1 MADSSLDLS
10 INIGANTQD
19 FASQLQKAENLLAQF
34 QSALKK
40 STNVGEIN
48 YLNTQINNLNTT
60 IDTLNGK
67 MSNMK
72 KPSADATNALGNLS
86 RVAQDAPYG
95 FMGIA
100 NNLNPLLE
108 SFQRLS
114 KESGGAGGALKSLVS
129 GLTGPAGIGLALGV
143 VSSLVVKFGDDI
155 ANWLSGTTE
164 LEKAQKKISEGF
176 LENAKAAGTQIVS
189 DQALL
194 SVINDVTIKTDAR
207 TAALNALKEK
217 YKGNVELQK
226 TDITDGAELTKIID
240 KIGDALVRK
249 AKIEATSK
257 IIGEE
262 YAKML
267 QLTTASMKEQMLN
280 LTSEDYGKVG
290 LKGGETLGKNTVI
303 GFNNAIAQGL
313 SKIDKTGALANLIPQ
328 GQTQNFDAQAALQQ
342 KAIERTT
349 EKAKVYEDRI
359 KSLQDNLNKLYKTS
373 FEKGDF
379 ATGAGLG
386 ANTGGGAT
394 TTTKKD
400 VDTSTLETLKKEQK
414 LYEDNV
420 YAYKEQADK
429 IAKEQRNVN
438 LEKAKLAKASANE
451 IANIEKQY
459 EIDKLLNEKELGDKL
474 TKMFDAQDKQWTKQQ
489 QEAAKEKLATQLQ
502 ASKDGLDI
510 VKRNFDEESKLAGD
524 DYEKKKE
531 AIKKAMAEIK
541 ILMAFSTN
549 PKAIQDLDK
558 AYKDM
563 EKNYKILDIDQKQKD
578 AKKLTQQYEKYAEVI
593 ATTLT
598 NGFMTMFDAMQKGE
612 NPLQAL
618 GNYVG
623 DLVKKL
629 AEAAVQA
636 AIFQGIMMLLSP
648 ATAGGFGEG
657 FIGGFKKIL
666 GFAEGGVVSQPTI
679 AMVGEGGQ
687 SEAIMPLNKLSNMM
701 NSTFNAG
708 AMSGVGGGGGNGQF
722 VLKGNDL
729 VLALQRSNYSLNL
742 RRGNGI

>member
-143 VSSLVVKFGDDI
+143 VSSLVVKFGKDI
-155 ANWLSGTTE
+155 GDWISNTTE
-164 LEKAQKKISEGF
+164 LEKAQKAVKEAFYDSLKGVEAGI
-176 LENAKAAGTQIVS
+176 AK
-189 DQALL
+189 DEALV
-194 SVINDVTIKTDAR
+194 SVINNVTLSTQAR
-207 TAALNALKEK
+207 QAALNDLKAAHKGNLELQKIDINDTAALTAL
-217 YKGNVELQK
+217 
-226 TDITDGAELTKIID
+226 ID
-240 KIGDALVRK
+240 KQSEALIRK
-249 AKIEATSK
+249 AKVEGLSK

-262 YAKML
+262 
-267 QLTTASMKEQMLN
+267 
-280 LTSEDYGKVG
+280 
-290 LKGGETLGKNTVI
+290 
-303 GFNNAIAQGL
+303 NA
-313 SKIDKTGALANLIPQ
+313 
-328 GQTQNFDAQAALQQ
+328 
-342 KAIERTT
+342 
-349 EKAKVYEDRI
+349 
-359 KSLQDNLNKLYKTS
+359 KLYKAQHADLQDMRDEVGLLDKAWS
-373 FEKGDF
+373 GIKGF
-379 ATGAGLG
+379 ATGGSIMGFTEANANVNTQAIEQNKKDVEKYTKSVNNLKNAINEAVTEQYQLG
-386 ANTGGGAT
+386 DFGKTGGGVAPKVNT
-394 TTTKKD
+394 GTSTAKKD
-400 VDTSTLETLKKEQK
+400 VDTSDLETLKKKQQ
-414 LYEDNV
+414 LYKEDV
-420 YAYKEQADK
+420 YAYKEYADL
-429 IAKEQRNVN
+429 ITKEEEQVA
-438 LEKAKLAKASANE
+438 LKKAIINKASANE
-451 IANIEKQY
+451 IQNIKEQAKIGLEKNAMDLGNSL
-459 EIDKLLNEKELGDKL
+459 DKIFKAADDKYI
-474 TKMFDAQDKQWTKQQ
+474 KDQKDF
-489 QEAAKEKLATQLQ
+489 EKEKLANQLQ

-541 ILMAFSTN
+541 ILMAFSSN

-563 EKNYKILDIDQKQKD
+563 DKQYKMLDIDQKQKD
-578 AKKLTQQYEKYAEVI
+578 TKKLQDNYKKFADTIANDITQ
-593 ATTLT
+593 
-598 NGFMTMFDAMQKGE
+598 GFMVMFDAMAKGE

-618 GNYVG
+618 GNYLG
-623 DLVKKL
+623 DLVKQF
-629 AEAAVQA
+629 AA
-636 AIFQGIMMLLSP
+636 AIIQATIFKGIMSLLNL
-648 ATAGGFGEG
+648 ATGGGGGFL
-657 FIGGFKKIL
+657 GGVL
-666 GFAEGGVVSQPTI
+666 GGVGKLLGMAEGGVVSQPTL

-687 SEAIMPLNKLSNMM
+687 SEAVMPLNKLSNMM